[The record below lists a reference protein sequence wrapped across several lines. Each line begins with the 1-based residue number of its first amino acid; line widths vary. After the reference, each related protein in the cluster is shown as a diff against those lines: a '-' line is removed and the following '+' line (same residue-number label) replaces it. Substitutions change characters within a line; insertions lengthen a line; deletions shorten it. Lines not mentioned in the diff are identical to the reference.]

1 MDLSRS
7 LLEKFYIKKNRSVS
21 DIAKALRCSEHK
33 INYWL
38 AKFTIPK
45 RSISEAIYVKNHPRG
60 DPFKVK
66 KQLTSREV
74 KLLGLGLG
82 LYWGEG
88 NKKNKVSLR
97 LGNTDPR
104 LIKMFMDFLEEIC
117 GVARNAITFNLLIFN
132 DISVSAAKR
141 FWVAALG
148 IRPEQI
154 RGKVIVLKS
163 GRIGTYRQKSK
174 YGVLILQ
181 YHNRKLRDILCGM
194 IEKL

>member
-7 LLEKFYIKKNRSVS
+7 LLEKLYKDENRSVS
-21 DIAKALRCSEHK
+21 DIAKELRCSEHK
-33 INYWL
+33 INYWFR
-38 AKFTIPK
+38 KFSIPK
-45 RSISEAIYVKNHPRG
+45 RSISEAIYVKNHPHG
-60 DPFKVK
+60 DPFTIK
-66 KQLTSREV
+66 KKLTKHEE

-104 LIKMFMDFLEEIC
+104 LIKTFMDFLEEIC
-117 GVARNAITFNLLIFN
+117 GVARDTITFNLLIFS
-132 DISVSAAKR
+132 DISISAAKR
-141 FWVAALG
+141 FWVAALD

-181 YHNRKLRDILCGM
+181 YHNRKLRDILCKM